1 MKFRNRIQGNSLTK
15 FVTESN
21 YHLRRSFISFLWLS
35 IFKCITFK
43 ILAGYFAKIGDV
55 DLGFCCACN
64 RKVVLFYD
72 YFIVIPETKH
82 PSLS

>member
-1 MKFRNRIQGNSLTK
+1 MALSRCCLQNTFS
-15 FVTESN
+15 VTESN

-35 IFKCITFK
+35 IFKCITLK
-43 ILAGYFAKIGDV
+43 ILAGYFAKVGDV

-72 YFIVIPETKH
+72 YFIVIPETKR